1 MSEKLYVFETV
12 LSNGT
17 CVLGKAGLPYDD
29 MVKLRERMVK
39 LRERMADD
47 SAKVPRIVPAPDNT
61 RRLDVDMSRKGGQG
75 AESLLWERPQSLLY

>member
-29 MVKLRERMVK
+29 MVKLRECMS
-39 LRERMADD
+39 DD

-75 AESLLWERPQSLLY
+75 AESLLWERPQPLLY

>member
-1 MSEKLYVFETV
+1 MSEELYVFETV

-29 MVKLRERMVK
+29 MVKLRERM
-39 LRERMADD
+39 ADD
-47 SAKVPRIVPAPDNT
+47 SAKVTRIVPAPDNT

-75 AESLLWERPQSLLY
+75 AESLLWERSQPLLY

>member
-17 CVLGKAGLPYDD
+17 CVRGGTGLPYDD
-29 MVKLRERMVK
+29 MVK

-47 SAKVPRIVPAPDNT
+47 SAKVTRIVPAPDNT
-61 RRLDVDMSRKGGQG
+61 PRLDVDMSRKGGQG